1 MDIELTNKQEN
12 NIKTTIVSIANNAL
26 EYGLRAILPD
36 FIEDDVIEVK
46 DKFIEEGFADGVQE
60 VIDKLEDV
68 GKSIVGV
75 FTGEFETMEQVKRVI
90 QKDGLL
96 DGISDVIDTVLK
108 KLLNKKKISK
118 STVNLIK
125 TGKKEIL
132 NNIEKG
138 IEDKYKETTYSL
150 EKLSEYCN
158 EWKQQYKEQNYEEME
173 KTMKKIKQQLTQ
185 KKIVEETINEARNLE
200 KIQKFI
206 KEKGNI
212 ENMSDLEKE
221 LLEKIK

>member
-1 MDIELTNKQEN
+1 MDIELNNKKEN

-36 FIEDDVIEVK
+36 FIEDDIIEIK
-46 DKFIEEGFADGVQE
+46 DKFIEEGFTDGVQE
-60 VIDKLEDV
+60 VIDKLEDM
-68 GKSIVGV
+68 GKSIVGI
-75 FTGEFETMEQVKRVI
+75 FTGEFETMEQAKRVI
-90 QKDGLL
+90 QKNGLL
-96 DGISDVIDTVLK
+96 DGISDVIDIVLK
-108 KLLNKKKISK
+108 KLLNKKKINK
-118 STVNLIK
+118 STFNLIK

-132 NNIEKG
+132 SNIEKG
-138 IEDKYKETTYSL
+138 IEEEYKETTYSL
-150 EKLSEYCN
+150 EKLNEYCN
-158 EWKQQYKEQNYEEME
+158 EWKEQYKKQNYEEME
-173 KTMKKIKQQLTQ
+173 KIMKKIKQQLSQ

-212 ENMSDLEKE
+212 ENIGDLEKE

>member
-60 VIDKLEDV
+60 AIDKLEDV

>member
-1 MDIELTNKQEN
+1 MDIELNNKKEN

-36 FIEDDVIEVK
+36 FIEDDIIEIK
-46 DKFIEEGFADGVQE
+46 DKFIEEGFTDGVQE

-68 GKSIVGV
+68 GKSIVGI
-75 FTGEFETMEQVKRVI
+75 FTGEFETMEQAKRVI
-90 QKDGLL
+90 QKKGLL
-96 DGISDVIDTVLK
+96 DGISDVIDIVLK
-108 KLLNKKKISK
+108 KLLNKKKINK
-118 STVNLIK
+118 STFNLIK

-132 NNIEKG
+132 SNIEKG
-138 IEDKYKETTYSL
+138 IEEKYKETTYSL
-150 EKLSEYCN
+150 EKLNEYCN
-158 EWKQQYKEQNYEEME
+158 EWKEQYKKQNYEEME
-173 KTMKKIKQQLTQ
+173 KIMKKIKQQLSQ

-212 ENMSDLEKE
+212 ENIGDLEKE

>member
-138 IEDKYKETTYSL
+138 IEHKYKETTYSL

>member
-12 NIKTTIVSIANNAL
+12 NIKTTILSIANNAL

-36 FIEDDVIEVK
+36 FIEDDIIEIK
-46 DKFIEEGFADGVQE
+46 DKFIEEGFTDGVQE

-68 GKSIVGV
+68 GKSIVGI

-96 DGISDVIDTVLK
+96 DGISDVIDITLK

-132 NNIEKG
+132 SNIEKG
-138 IEDKYKETTYSL
+138 IEEKYKETTYSL
-150 EKLSEYCN
+150 EKLNEYCN

-173 KTMKKIKQQLTQ
+173 KTMKKIKQQLSQ
-185 KKIVEETINEARNLE
+185 KKIIEETINEARNLE

-212 ENMSDLEKE
+212 ENLTENEKQV
-221 LLEKIK
+221 LEKIK